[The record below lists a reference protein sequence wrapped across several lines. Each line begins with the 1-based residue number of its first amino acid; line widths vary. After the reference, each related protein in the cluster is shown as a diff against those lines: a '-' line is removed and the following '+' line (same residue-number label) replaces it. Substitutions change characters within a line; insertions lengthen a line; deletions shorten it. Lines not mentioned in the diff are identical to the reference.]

1 MAVVAEAGKPDVKR
15 ERPEKRYRLA
25 FWWVMVIAYSAVNIL
40 AHEQVNDFAKWLIQV
55 MGLSPFF
62 WSTRILT
69 VAGVLVILF
78 CRRHF
83 LRQRERLKAV
93 VLFIVIGLALD
104 MSLVIFASERVH
116 YPQYALL
123 TWIAYPAI
131 GKPLPAALLSF
142 LVGYVDEAHQHWII
156 YAKDQTAYF
165 DWNDNVLNL
174 LGAVSTLV
182 LLPEGSIRKSS
193 KRSILA
199 ATVIWI
205 ATMVLLVWIF
215 KPDAALMRAHHSSS
229 FWLTSGVNTHYHVL
243 NALEGTILLG
253 VSWIVIIGYYLP
265 ADAQGINRRRDRE
278 YIKSKPPES
287 DSL

>member
-1 MAVVAEAGKPDVKR
+1 MAVVAEAAKPDVKK
-15 ERPEKRYRLA
+15 ERQGKNYRLG
-25 FWWVMVIAYSAVNIL
+25 FWWLTVIAYSAVNIL
-40 AHEQVNDFAKWLIQV
+40 AHEQVNNFAKWLIQV
-55 MGLSPFF
+55 MGLSAFF
-62 WSTRILT
+62 WTTRILT
-69 VAGVLVILF
+69 LGGVLIILF

-83 LRQRERLKAV
+83 LKEPERLKKV

-156 YAKDQTAYF
+156 YAKDPTAYF

-182 LLPEGSIRKSS
+182 LLPEGAIRKAS
-193 KRSILA
+193 KRNILA

-205 ATMVLLVWIF
+205 AAMGLLVWIF
-215 KPDAALMRAHHSSS
+215 NPDPALMRAHHSSS
-229 FWLTSGVNTHYHVL
+229 FWLTSDVNTHYHVL
-243 NALEGTILLG
+243 NTLEGSILLG
-253 VSWIVIIGYYLP
+253 ISWIILIGYYLP
-265 ADAQGINRRRDRE
+265 DEAHGIRRRRGRE
-278 YIKSKPPES
+278 YIKSRPPES